1 MYKLLYKLWMALA
14 IGLGI
19 MAFAGIIFMSYQV
32 FILGVTGDFG
42 IYR

>member
-1 MYKLLYKLWMALA
+1 MYDLIQKFWMALA

-32 FILGVTGDFG
+32 FVMGEVAQFAIG
-42 IYR
+42 